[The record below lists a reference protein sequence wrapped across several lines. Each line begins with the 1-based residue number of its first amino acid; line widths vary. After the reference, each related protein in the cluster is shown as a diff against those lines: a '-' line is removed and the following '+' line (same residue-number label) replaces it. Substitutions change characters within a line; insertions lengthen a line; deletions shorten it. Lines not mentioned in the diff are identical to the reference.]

1 MNNIYS
7 EIEIL
12 PFDDLEQN
20 KYLIIYKNLKY
31 KTSSKLLIY
40 IIEYLKNGYSLD
52 YISNELKIE
61 YNYLNYIKE
70 KYIDKLFEKRRRKNF
85 LFLQIKIFSSKF
97 FLKIANCFRIL
108 FRPKFLF
115 FFSLLNLI
123 FLIIF
128 LFISIKEKI
137 FSFNLINLIKLLD
150 WKSLLLIFISIN
162 LKGII
167 HEIGHMSALKYYGY
181 DSTEIGF
188 GVYLSFFIF
197 YVNLDES
204 WRLSRKE
211 RIIVDIGGIFFEFLF
226 LTSLTI
232 IYLAF
237 RKYNISKNLLLI
249 NFLIISSI
257 IYNLF
262 PFFKFD
268 GYWIISDY
276 FGISDLQEKIPLY
289 LKNLVNFNKNYNKNR
304 EKVEKEI
311 FEINN
316 LSITKKIF
324 LIIYMLFYIP
334 VFFYVIYLIINFL
347 YYSLSK
353 LPTIISKILFLSF
366 YDYLELITTVFII
379 IGIISF
385 ISKKLIFFL
394 LKKRKREKNV

>member
-12 PFDDLEQN
+12 PFDDLKQN
-20 KYLIIYKNLKY
+20 EYLIIYKNLKY
-31 KTSSKLLIY
+31 KTSSKILVY

-52 YISNELKIE
+52 YISNELKID

-70 KYIDKLFEKRRRKNF
+70 KYIDKLFENKRRKNF
-85 LFLQIKIFSSKF
+85 LFLQIKLFSPKF
-97 FLKIANCFRIL
+97 FSKITNCFKIL
-108 FRPKFLF
+108 FRPKILF
-115 FFSLLNLI
+115 FFLLLNLI

-137 FSFNLINLIKLLD
+137 FSFHLINLIKLLD

-181 DSTEIGF
+181 DSTEIGI

-226 LTSLTI
+226 LTLLTI

-237 RKYNISKNLLLI
+237 AKYNISKNLLII
-249 NFLIISSI
+249 NFLVISSI

-289 LKNLVNFNKNYNKNR
+289 LKNLLNFNKNYNKNG
-304 EKVEKEI
+304 EKINKEI
-311 FEINN
+311 LEINN

-334 VFFYVIYLIINFL
+334 VFFYLIYLIINFL

-353 LPTIISKILFLSF
+353 LPKIISKILFLSF
-366 YDYLELITTVFII
+366 YDYLELVITVFII
-379 IGIISF
+379 IGIITF
-385 ISKKLIFFL
+385 ILKKLIFFL